1 MRITVKVKTNSKKQE
16 IIQEDNSYKV
26 FLKSQPIE
34 GKANEELIKL
44 LSKHFK
50 KKVKIVSGLRG
61 KEKIVELI

>member
-16 IIQEDNSYKV
+16 IVQEDNHYKV

-44 LSKHFK
+44 LSRHFK
-50 KKVKIVSGLRG
+50 KKVRIVSGLRG
-61 KEKIVELI
+61 KEKIVEII